1 MIRVLWYFSIV
12 LEAAATCLGVESFR
26 LSDALTQKF
35 MKLRG
40 EEITTPLTLE
50 QVYFSFISNQNL
62 IKNCCHFFIIL
73 SLLSFQ
79 MTYMYLKLFYL
90 F

>member
-1 MIRVLWYFSIV
+1 MSFFTYFIFSSLHPSLPIA
-12 LEAAATCLGVESFR
+12 LEAAATCLSVESFR

-50 QVYFSFISNQNL
+50 QVNL
-62 IKNCCHFFIIL
+62 YETH
-73 SLLSFQ
+73 
-79 MTYMYLKLFYL
+79 
-90 F
+90 